1 VIVVA
6 LARDLLGEAR
16 SRRWVLA
23 FLAAATLVLAAVAL
37 GLRFEVVDGA
47 LAATRLFGGD
57 LRNDVRSVDVALRP
71 LFVATSYAVFY
82 GGLLFGIVA
91 TADFAPTLLAPG
103 RIERLLAL
111 PLRRWQV
118 LAGTFLGVELLVLAA
133 ALYGGAG
140 VCAILWLETGVANA
154 GPLAA
159 AAAAAVAFAPVYAA
173 MLTTALVA
181 RSAALSGGAGLATL
195 VAGIVA
201 GNRAALAELFQPG
214 ASRAAF
220 VGVTALLPRL
230 SSLGR
235 VGAALSASAPLAP
248 GALLSLAAGTVAFA
262 LAILAFGVDR
272 FDRKDL

>member
-1 VIVVA
+1 MMV
-6 LARDLLGEAR
+6 LAIAQDLLAEAR

-23 FLAAATLVLAAVAL
+23 FLAAATLVLAAVAV

-57 LRNDVRSVDVALRP
+57 LRSDVRSVDVALRP
-71 LFVATSYAVFY
+71 LFVATSYVVFY
-82 GGLLFGIVA
+82 GGLVFGIVA

-103 RIERLLAL
+103 RIEPLLAL
-111 PLRRWQV
+111 PLRRWHV

-140 VCAILWLETGVANA
+140 VFVLLWIKTGVANA

-159 AAAAAVAFAPVYAA
+159 AASAAVAFAPVYAA
-173 MLTTALVA
+173 MLATALVA
-181 RSAALSGGAGLATL
+181 RSAALSAGSGLLIL

-201 GNRAALAELFQPG
+201 GNRAVIAELFQPG
-214 ASRAAF
+214 ASRAVF
-220 VGVTALLPRL
+220 VGLTAILPRL

-235 VGAALSASAPLAP
+235 IGAAVSADAPVAA
-248 GALLSLAAGTVAFA
+248 GALLALVAGTAVFA
-262 LAILAFGVDR
+262 LAILAIGVDR
-272 FDRKDL
+272 FDRKDF

>member
-1 VIVVA
+1 VIV
-6 LARDLLGEAR
+6 LAIAGDLLAEAR

-57 LRNDVRSVDVALRP
+57 LRSDVRSVDVALRP
-71 LFVATSYAVFY
+71 LFAATSYLVFY
-82 GGLLFGIVA
+82 GGLVFGIVA

-103 RIERLLAL
+103 RIEPLLAL
-111 PLRRWQV
+111 PLRRWHV
-118 LAGTFLGVELLVLAA
+118 LAGTFLGVELLVLAG

-140 VCAILWLETGVANA
+140 VFALLWVKTGVANP

-173 MLTTALVA
+173 MLSTALLA
-181 RSAALSGGAGLATL
+181 RSAALSAAAGLSML
-195 VAGIVA
+195 VAGVVA
-201 GNRAALAELFQPG
+201 GHRAAIAELFQPG
-214 ASRAAF
+214 ASRSAF

-230 SSLGR
+230 SALGR
-235 VGAALSASAPLAP
+235 IGPAVSQGGPVAA
-248 GALLSLAAGTVAFA
+248 GALLALAAGTVAFA
-262 LAILAFGVDR
+262 LALVAFGVDR
-272 FDRKDL
+272 LDRKDF

>member
-1 VIVVA
+1 VIVLAVA
-6 LARDLLGEAR
+6 QDLLAEAR

-23 FLAAATLVLAAVAL
+23 FLAAATLVLVAVAL

-57 LRNDVRSVDVALRP
+57 LRSDVRAVDVALRP
-71 LFVATSYAVFY
+71 LFAATSYVVFY
-82 GGLLFGIVA
+82 GGLVFGIVA

-103 RIERLLAL
+103 RIEPLLAL
-111 PLRRWQV
+111 PLRRWHV

-140 VCAILWLETGVANA
+140 VSVLLWIKTGVANA

-173 MLTTALVA
+173 MLATALVA
-181 RSAALSGGAGLATL
+181 RSAALSAGAGLLTL

-201 GNRAALAELFQPG
+201 GNRAVIAELFLPG
-214 ASRAAF
+214 ASRSAF
-220 VGVTALLPRL
+220 VGLTAVLPRL

-235 VGAALSASAPLAP
+235 IGAAVSRGGPVAA
-248 GALLSLAAGTVAFA
+248 GALLALVAGTVAFA
-262 LAILAFGVDR
+262 LALLALGVDR
-272 FDRKDL
+272 FDRKDF

>member
-1 VIVVA
+1 VIVLA
-6 LARDLLGEAR
+6 IARDLLAEAR

-23 FLAAATLVLAAVAL
+23 FLAAATLVLAAIAL

-57 LRNDVRSVDVALRP
+57 LRSDVRSVDVALRP
-71 LFVATSYAVFY
+71 LFAATSYVVFY
-82 GGLLFGIVA
+82 GGLVFGIVA
-91 TADFAPTLLAPG
+91 TADFAPTLLEPG

-111 PLRRWQV
+111 PIRRWHV

-140 VCAILWLETGVANA
+140 VFVLLWVKTGVANA

-173 MLTTALVA
+173 MLATAVLA
-181 RSAALSGGAGLATL
+181 RSAALSAAAGLATF

-201 GNRAALAELFQPG
+201 GNRAAIAELFQPG
-214 ASRAAF
+214 ASRSIF
-220 VGVTALLPRL
+220 VGVTAVLPRL
-230 SSLGR
+230 SALGR
-235 VGAALSASAPLAP
+235 IGPAVSQGAPLVA
-248 GALLSLAAGTVAFA
+248 GALLALLAGTIAFA
-262 LAILAFGVDR
+262 LALVAFGVDR
-272 FDRKDL
+272 LDRKDF

>member
-1 VIVVA
+1 MIVLA
-6 LARDLLGEAR
+6 IARDLLAEAR

-57 LRNDVRSVDVALRP
+57 LRSDVRSVDVALRP
-71 LFVATSYAVFY
+71 LFVATSYVVFY
-82 GGLLFGIVA
+82 GGLVFGIVA
-91 TADFAPTLLAPG
+91 TADFAPTLLTPG
-103 RIERLLAL
+103 RIEPLLAL

-140 VCAILWLETGVANA
+140 VVALLWVKTGVANA

-173 MLTTALVA
+173 MLATALVA
-181 RSAALSGGAGLATL
+181 RSAALSAGAGLFLL

-201 GNRAALAELFQPG
+201 GNRGAIAELFHPG
-214 ASRAAF
+214 ASRAVF
-220 VGVTALLPRL
+220 VGLTAFLPRL

-235 VGAALSASAPLAP
+235 IGAAVSQAAPVAA
-248 GALLSLAAGTVAFA
+248 GALLALVAGTVAFA
-262 LAILAFGVDR
+262 LAVLAFGVDR
-272 FDRKDL
+272 LDRKDF

>member
-1 VIVVA
+1 MIV
-6 LARDLLGEAR
+6 LAIVRDLLAEAR

-23 FLAAATLVLAAVAL
+23 FLAAATLALAAVAL

-57 LRNDVRSVDVALRP
+57 LRSDVRSVDVALRP
-71 LFVATSYAVFY
+71 LFVATSYVVFY
-82 GGLLFGIVA
+82 GGLVFGIVA
-91 TADFAPTLLAPG
+91 TADFAPTLLTPG
-103 RIERLLAL
+103 RIEPLLAL

-140 VCAILWLETGVANA
+140 VVALLWVKTGVANA

-173 MLTTALVA
+173 MLATALVA
-181 RSAALSGGAGLATL
+181 RSAALSAGAGLFLL

-201 GNRAALAELFQPG
+201 GNRGAIAELFHPG
-214 ASRAAF
+214 ASRAVF
-220 VGVTALLPRL
+220 VGLTAFLPRL

-235 VGAALSASAPLAP
+235 IGAAVSQAAPVAA
-248 GALLSLAAGTVAFA
+248 GALLALVAGTVAFA
-262 LAILAFGVDR
+262 LAVLAFGVDR
-272 FDRKDL
+272 LDRKDF